1 MRKLITVLFLS
12 LMLSVSAEGAVKSLS
27 LNDALSI
34 ALKKNFGYR
43 IAEGRR
49 EIARA
54 QKTGAAGGLL
64 PFVSTSLSYGWT
76 QRGPSSSFTQG
87 LIFIP
92 GSNRTSSSANYS
104 LGLDIRQEVFD
115 GGASFSNLKSSIA
128 DEAASREN
136 FRSSRQGLIFNVKSN
151 YFSVLLARKL
161 LEVDGNALETS
172 EEQLKVA
179 QARYDLGSAALSD
192 LLKAKVDLASA
203 QSILISHRSDY
214 QQLLANLNFLL
225 GEDVN
230 DSLELTDDLAQPEAP
245 ALGYEE
251 ALMRAEKNHPDLLA
265 AQKRVEAADWG
276 LQAGRA
282 GLYPSIGL
290 SAGYGWNNRDFS
302 RVTSLFDRD
311 YQWRFGFSIS
321 YNLFDRFS
329 TYQTVKISRAQ
340 FSNAHQEYLQEKSRI
355 ALEVKRV
362 FLNLTK
368 SRQNIEL
375 NRQKVESAG
384 EDLNIEQEK
393 YKLGAATILDLQK
406 SQDNHRQAQYQAV
419 LALYDYNVAVAG
431 LKKSIGEE

>member
-1 MRKLITVLFLS
+1 
-12 LMLSVSAEGAVKSLS
+12 MLAASAEGAVKSLS

-43 IAEGRR
+43 IAEGNW
-49 EIARA
+49 EIAKA
-54 QKTGAAGGLL
+54 QKTGATGGLL

-76 QRGPSSSFTQG
+76 KRGPSSAFSQG

-92 GSNRTSSSANYS
+92 GSNRTSTSANYS

-115 GGASFSNLKSSIA
+115 GGASFSNLKASSA
-128 DEAASREN
+128 DEAASQEN
-136 FRSSRQGLIFNVKSN
+136 FRSARQSLIFNVKSN

-161 LEVDGNALETS
+161 LEVDENALKTS
-172 EEQLKVA
+172 EEQLKNA
-179 QARYDLGSAALSD
+179 QARYDLGSAPLSD
-192 LLKAKVDLASA
+192 LLKVKVDLASA

-214 QQLLANLNFLL
+214 QQLMANLNSLL

-230 DSLELTDDLAQPEAP
+230 DSLELTDELAQPKAP

-251 ALMRAEKNHPDLLA
+251 ALIKAEKNHPDLLA
-265 AQKRVEAADWG
+265 AQKRMEAADWG

-329 TYQTVKISRAQ
+329 TYQSIKVSQARH
-340 FSNAHQEYLQEKSRI
+340 SNERQSYLQTKSQV
-355 ALEVKRV
+355 ALEVKQV
-362 FLNLTK
+362 FLNLAK
-368 SRQNIEL
+368 AKQNIEV
-375 NRQKVESAG
+375 NKQRVESA
-384 EDLNIEQEK
+384 EQDLNIEQEK
-393 YKLGAATILDLQK
+393 YKLGAATILELQK
-406 SQDNHRQAQYQAV
+406 AQDNYRNAQYQAL
-419 LALYDYNVAVAG
+419 LALLDYNLAAAR